1 MMGGV
6 KDPMG
11 TKWTAGPAP
20 ESAARAAPE
29 ITGQGIPNPI
39 GLILSGVMLLG
50 FLGEKEAER
59 RIRGPV
65 ARVLKEDR
73 HLTPDLGGHSRT
85 TDLTRAILAALL

>member
-20 ESAARAAPE
+20 ASAARAAPE

-39 GLILSGVMLLG
+39 GLIL
-50 FLGEKEAER
+50 
-59 RIRGPV
+59 
-65 ARVLKEDR
+65 